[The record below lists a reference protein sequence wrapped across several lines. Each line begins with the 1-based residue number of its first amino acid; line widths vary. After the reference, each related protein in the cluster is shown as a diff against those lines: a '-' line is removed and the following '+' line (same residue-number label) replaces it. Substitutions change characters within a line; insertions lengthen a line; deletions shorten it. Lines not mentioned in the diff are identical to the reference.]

1 MSSSALPSPLNPP
14 SASNSS
20 NPFSQ
25 NNISRI
31 QSLPHD
37 SNKITLPDGTVKEG
51 KRWQSSPKEKSRR
64 ILGRVWLRMR

>member
-1 MSSSALPSPLNPP
+1 MAASYSHQKDEGYLNT
-14 SASNSS
+14 
-20 NPFSQ
+20 